1 MQRLE
6 AVMKRMWR
14 CLLLLTGL
22 LAFLAGPPARA
33 RDLTSA
39 ERLFADLARLPP
51 NERQAKIVEGAKR
64 EGKFRFV
71 HSLRGELG
79 REHLD
84 LFAKRHPFVAVE
96 MSELGSQDAA
106 ERLVAEEAAGR
117 HITDA
122 VVSETPDL
130 TEVLRR
136 DFAAQYVSPEIR
148 RVLKQY
154 EYLIDSDNRW
164 VPFAVDEHGI
174 SYNTDLVPV
183 PPKSYEEL
191 CNPKFKGTT
200 SFEPFETRFLQGM
213 FAIFGESFEKLD
225 AWVVCIARNQPILQ
239 RGHTQRQRLMIA
251 GDHAISPDQ
260 YLYDGIAQKRKFPSL
275 PFGVDFDAPITIT
288 ALNLVINKNTPYPYA
303 TALFADWLMS
313 EESQA
318 YLSGRL
324 RGPIGLKHPYFT
336 DDAKLVSYG
345 YAPTDVID
353 RLQAIWTQHIG
364 KQ

>member
-1 MQRLE
+1 
-6 AVMKRMWR
+6 MKRMRR
-14 CLLLLTGL
+14 CLLLLTSL
-22 LAFLAGPPARA
+22 LALLAEQPAGA
-33 RDLTSA
+33 RDLTAA
-39 ERLFADLARLPP
+39 EKLYVDLAKLPP
-51 NERQAKIVEGAKR
+51 QERQARIAEGAKK

-71 HSLRGELG
+71 HSLRGDLG
-79 REHLD
+79 REHHD
-84 LFAKRHPFVAVE
+84 LFVKRYPFVTVE

-122 VVSETPDL
+122 VVSETADL

-136 DFAAQYVSPEIR
+136 DIAAQYVSPESR

-154 EYLIDSDNRW
+154 EHLVDKENRW

-174 SYNTDLVPV
+174 TYNTDLVPM
-183 PPKSYEEL
+183 PPKTYEDL
-191 CNPKFKGTT
+191 CDPKFKGTT

-225 AWVVCIARNQPILQ
+225 SWVACIGRNQPILQ

-288 ALNLVINKNTPYPYA
+288 ALDLVINKNTPYPYA
-303 TALFADWLMS
+303 SALFADWLMG

-318 YLSGRL
+318 YLSSRL
-324 RGPIGLKHPYFT
+324 RGPIALKHPYFT

-353 RLQAIWTQHIG
+353 RLQAIWTKHIG
-364 KQ
+364 KH